1 MSVNRRALLEES
13 EEAVRK
19 LHRFQRLGLV
29 PRDGDFWPAVFY
41 PPLTMYPTAT
51 ADELYEGYT
60 LPDDGLFEVYA
71 HIPFCI
77 KYCTFCHIPV
87 VTGASDGD
95 KQRHVD
101 AIEKEMD
108 LWMERVGLSTIPVR
122 SMSLGGG
129 TPTAMPPA
137 MLERFFE
144 MLYSR
149 LDLSTCTQVGMDLDP
164 ATVVG
169 PEGRERLDIL
179 KRFRVDRL
187 CYGVQSL
194 RDSVLRI
201 MNRAHDAAEAREAI
215 RTSMEEGFK
224 VNFELIVGYPTDTL
238 DTWLDVME
246 DAVSLGADELQL
258 YRLKVVPYREQAGPI
273 SRIYERHKDEF
284 PSVEDTMRMLRL
296 AILMLRRHGYEENMR
311 RFWTRTPE
319 DYSHYLHN
327 QTTRLRD
334 QVGFGQTAFSNL
346 SGRFVQ
352 NSRDVGQYEAALAGG
367 LLPVEYGEIRDPESE
382 IRRAFSMPLRYVRVD
397 PGDFLAHTGLDVNE
411 VFRTKVDRLTAE
423 GLLEPHRGGVRQT
436 DWGSFFTH
444 EVAQQFHHPR
454 YLRYPRGAYEEGP
467 LNPYRDNEI

>member
-1 MSVNRRALLEES
+1 MSPIRRELLQEA
-13 EEAVRK
+13 EEAVVK
-19 LHRFQRLGLV
+19 LHRFQVLGLI

-41 PPLTMYPTAT
+41 PPLTMYPQAS
-51 ADELYEGYT
+51 ADELYAGYT
-60 LPDDGLFEVYA
+60 APADGMFDVYA
-71 HIPFCI
+71 HIPYCI

-87 VTGASDGD
+87 VTGASDAD
-95 KQRHVD
+95 KQRHID
-101 AIEKEMD
+101 AIEREMD
-108 LWMERVGLSTIPVR
+108 LWMERIGLARIRVR

-144 MLYSR
+144 MLYAR
-149 LDLSTCTQVGMDLDP
+149 LDLEPCTQIGMDLDP

-179 KRFRVDRL
+179 RRFRVDRL

-201 MNRAHDAAEAREAI
+201 MNRAHDAAQAREAI
-215 RTSMEEGFK
+215 RSSMEAGFK

-238 DTWLDVME
+238 ETWLDVME

-273 SRIYERHKDEF
+273 SSIYERHKDEF

-311 RFWTRTPE
+311 RFYTRTPD

-346 SGRFVQ
+346 AGRFIQ
-352 NSRDVGQYEAALAGG
+352 NSRDVGAYEAALAGG
-367 LLPVEYGEIRDPESE
+367 QLPVEFGGIRDEESE
-382 IRRAFSMPLRYVRVD
+382 LRRAFSMPLRYVRVD
-397 PGDFLAHTGLDVNE
+397 PDDFRQLTGRDVNQ
-411 VFRTKVDRLTAE
+411 VFRTKVERLTDE
-423 GLLEPHRGGVRQT
+423 GLLEPHGGGVRQS

-454 YLRYPRGAYEEGP
+454 YLRYPREAYEEGP
-467 LNPYRDNEI
+467 LNPYRDNVV